1 MDTSRLL
8 ARFADAIESEGI
20 AAVPAELFAA
30 LADAARRVDASPIA
44 LTVLVDP
51 TEPAVVRERAFA
63 KLSIAIVGR
72 TDTGGSFASAGLERP
87 LLPA

>member
-8 ARFADAIESEGI
+8 ARFADSMQTRGI

-30 LADAARRVDASPIA
+30 IADAARRVDASPVV
-44 LTVLVDP
+44 LGVLVDP
-51 TEPAVVRERAFA
+51 TEPAVARERAFA

-72 TDTGGSFASAGLERP
+72 TDTAPSTVGGDRP